1 LWSPALKQSVL
12 SMGGQLAYFAALGA
26 ASLPHVVLLS
36 GLSFSV
42 HFFLLNRPQSR
53 KDYLFLVYFLA
64 AGLAGAW
71 LTLMG

>member
-1 LWSPALKQSVL
+1 MF

-42 HFFLLNRPQSR
+42 HFLILNQPKTRN
-53 KDYLFLVYFLA
+53 DYLFLLYFLA

-71 LTLMG
+71 LTLIG